1 MYGQSQYGVNAY
13 ASESIIDNDE
23 IKKYLVDLNPY
34 VPTLIS
40 ELPEVKGIYYVE
52 GLELGL
58 LKYQLE
64 DIKKQFRIDTA
75 TWGLDWWEDKYGIKT
90 NYLLSYEDRREIVKA
105 KKRGRGTTTK
115 AMIKNTAE
123 SFSGGECNVIE
134 HNSEYYFT
142 IHFIGIKGIPR
153 NMQAFKDM
161 LDIIKPAH
169 LAYKFEY
176 TYNTWGMVKDAGLTW
191 EDLKSLTWDEL
202 KTCDLT

>member
-1 MYGQSQYGVNAY
+1 MYGQNQYGTTAY
-13 ASESIIDNDE
+13 STESISNNEE
-23 IKKYLVDLNPY
+23 IKKYNVILSPY
-34 VPTLIS
+34 VPTFIS
-40 ELPEVKGIYYVE
+40 ELPEIKAIYDAEGI
-52 GLELGL
+52 ELGL
-58 LKYQLE
+58 LKYQLD

-142 IHFIGIKGIPR
+142 IHFIGVKGIPR

-161 LDIIKPAH
+161 LEIIKPAH
-169 LAYKFEY
+169 LGYVFMY
-176 TYNTWGMVKDAGLTW
+176 TYNTWGMLKERNLSWEVANTKDW
-191 EDLKSLTWDEL
+191 NVIKIYD
-202 KTCDLT
+202 